1 MEAAWKGVAIM
12 TPQLMSQL
20 KEVLK
25 TKEAGLMAE
34 FRKARER
41 LYVPLITDR
50 FVGDRIDEARIFA
63 ERDLAARHINFNWAL
78 LRQVRSALQ
87 AMDEGSYGQCLAC
100 DQEIPPKRLLASPW
114 SLYCVPCQEWIE
126 QGAGVGPSQAAEIS
140 AARQHYRL
148 AS

>member
-1 MEAAWKGVAIM
+1 M

-34 FRKARER
+34 FRKAREH
-41 LYVPLITDR
+41 LYLPLITDR

-78 LRQVRSALQ
+78 LRKDESGEGQAASVRT
-87 AMDEGSYGQCLAC
+87 
-100 DQEIPPKRLLASPW
+100 SPAA
-114 SLYCVPCQEWIE
+114 
-126 QGAGVGPSQAAEIS
+126 AGVQLHGCHS
-140 AARQHYRL
+140 AGTESRG
-148 AS
+148 SIV

>member
-1 MEAAWKGVAIM
+1 M

-25 TKEAGLMAE
+25 AKESGLMAE

-41 LYVPLITDR
+41 LNVRLITDR
-50 FVGDRIDEARIFA
+50 FVGDRIDEARMSA

-100 DQEIPPKRLLASPW
+100 DQEIPARRLLASPW

-126 QGAGVGPSQAAEIS
+126 QGAGVGPYLAPEIS